1 MPHTIGLIVRD
12 TDALRE
18 FAIFVKTLEQWHKDA
33 TLCIFTDSDME
44 AKIVAQVKEQKFTS
58 KIVTKVALDAYKGL
72 TKQDMEANR
81 GIIYDNQY
89 KDFCYEKANLLDWMF
104 ETQSAENGFWYSD
117 CALSFFAPLPEIP
130 EGKTIALSPH
140 YMRLGEQKLY
150 GTYSSGFLWIKGR
163 ALLNVWRANGHGAKY
178 LDQSA
183 LEEVASEAK
192 AKESVYEFP
201 EQVNFGWWRMFQS
214 SAFPADIG
222 NKFSIF
228 RNEPSMGIRYDG
240 KPLQSIYTHWQEKES
255 MAAAF
260 NTWLNGYTLKL
271 ATHKPIAL
279 YRKLV
284 GIEIKP
290 AAQAKDK
297 KTDGKAK
304 KKVGK

>member
-1 MPHTIGLIVRD
+1 MTHTIGLIVRD
-12 TDALRE
+12 ADALRE

-33 TLCIFTDSDME
+33 TLCVFTDSSTDQH
-44 AKIVAQVKEQKFTS
+44 IKEQKFTGT
-58 KIVTKVALDAYKGL
+58 IVTKVALDAYKGA
-72 TKQDMEANR
+72 TKQDMEASR

-89 KDFCYEKANLLDWMF
+89 KDFCYEKANLLEWMF
-104 ETQSAENGFWYSD
+104 ETQPVENGFWYSD
-117 CALSFFAPLPEIP
+117 CALSFFAPLPFIP
-130 EGKTIALSPH
+130 EGKTVALSPH
-140 YMRLGEQKLY
+140 YMRLGEQKIY
-150 GTYSSGFLWIKGR
+150 GKYSSGFLWIKDR
-163 ALLNVWRANGHGAKY
+163 AFLKAWRANGHGAKY

-192 AKESVYEFP
+192 ETLYEFP

-228 RNEPSMGIRYDG
+228 RGDTSLGIRYDG

-271 ATHKPIAL
+271 ASHKPISF

-290 AAQAKDK
+290 PTQDTKDK